1 MKTVR
6 GGERTLPYIFFSN
19 GCMYGLALV
28 LEYYLK
34 FVHLVG
40 KEFTCIYIIE

>member
-1 MKTVR
+1 M
-6 GGERTLPYIFFSN
+6 GSGLCPIFFSN